1 MSKFDMPF
9 LCGGY
14 TQEDWNILNGAELDV
29 EFRDDYCAT
38 PSERYNYVTWATKPA
53 WAWAK

>member
-1 MSKFDMPF
+1 MNKFVMPF

-14 TQEDWNILNGAELDV
+14 TQEDWDILNGAELDV